1 MPYTITAIEEAE
13 HPLLVPIWESAVLA
27 THHFLKDSDFQ
38 IFKLIVSSGIF
49 KSVETLKGARDPNG
63 KLVAFMGIKGQ
74 SLEMLFVQDGYRG
87 KGIGK
92 MLLKSAIEDLGVR
105 TVDVNQQNEAAVG
118 FYLHFGFEITS
129 VSAKDGMGKPYPIAH
144 MQLVAQLDMG

>member
-1 MPYTITAIEEAE
+1 MQYTITDIEEAE
-13 HPLLVPIWESAVLA
+13 HPLLVPIWESSVLA

-49 KSVETLKGARDPNG
+49 KSVEILQGARDASG
-63 KLVAFMGIKGQ
+63 KLVAFMGINGE
-74 SLEMLFVQDGYRG
+74 SLEMLFVHGDFRG

-92 MLLKSAIEDLGVR
+92 MLLKSAIENIGVK
-105 TVDVNQQNEAAVG
+105 TVDVNQQNEAAIG
-118 FYLHFGFEITS
+118 FYRHFGFEIKS

-144 MQLVAQLDMG
+144 MQLTQPLVT